1 MTATEGVS
9 SAAADKTGAVKA
21 GAGKTVG
28 TGAPEPDANPAK
40 VSLYGD
46 YEKIYPRKSKGT
58 FRRIKTAMNWILLS
72 IFFIGPWL
80 RWDRGPDAP
89 NQAILIDMP
98 GRKAYFFAVE
108 IWPQEVYY
116 LTGLLVLAAIS
127 LFFAT
132 ALLGRVWCGFACFQ
146 TVFTDIFV
154 AIERAIEGDRSTR
167 MRNDRGPMTTV
178 RLRRKVAKTAAWL
191 GVSFLVGLGFVLY
204 FGNAPDLLAHV
215 LTFQAGLA
223 PYGTIG
229 VVGGF
234 CFLLAGY
241 AREQVCIYMCPY
253 ARFQSAMMDD
263 ESMIVTY
270 EDWRGEPRG
279 KARKAEDFSQ
289 RGHCVDCTLCV
300 QVCPT
305 GVDIRKGTQLACIGC
320 GLCADACDSIM
331 ERFSLPKGLVRFDS
345 VTNQEKRAQGKSV
358 KVRWLRPRTL
368 IYTGALAVAVA
379 VMTTALMTR
388 ARLEVNIL
396 AERSPLYVQLSDG
409 SIRNGYNLKILNMDR
424 IDTPFTVRVED
435 LPGVTLSVIGFDTDP
450 GQQAQATLPVTGDSV
465 GTFRIY
471 LSVPPEDLDGAATP
485 FQFHIENKTTGETA
499 IQSANFNAPAR

>member
-1 MTATEGVS
+1 MTATEGV
-9 SAAADKTGAVKA
+9 AGADKK
-21 GAGKTVG
+21 
-28 TGAPEPDANPAK
+28 PAK
-40 VSLYGD
+40 ISLYDD
-46 YEKIYPRKSKGT
+46 YQKVYPRRSEGT
-58 FRRIKTAMNWILLS
+58 FRRIKTAMNWVLLS

-89 NQAILIDMP
+89 DQAILIDMP
-98 GRKAYFFAVE
+98 GRKAYFFSIE

-127 LFFAT
+127 LFFVT

-154 AIERAIEGDRSTR
+154 AIERAIEGDRSSR
-167 MRNDRGPMTTV
+167 MRLDRGPLTAAKV
-178 RLRRKVAKTAAWL
+178 RRKVAKNAAWL
-191 GVSFLVGLGFVLY
+191 GVAVLVGLGFTLY
-204 FGNAPDLLAHV
+204 FGNAPTLLV
-215 LTFQAGLA
+215 EILTLDTGLA
-223 PYGTIG
+223 PYGTIA

-270 EDWRGEPRG
+270 ESWRGEPRG
-279 KARKAEDFSQ
+279 KARKTEDFSQ
-289 RGHCVDCTLCV
+289 RGHCVDCTLCY

-331 ERFSLPKGLVRFDS
+331 ERFDLPKGLVRFDS
-345 VTNQEKRAQGKSV
+345 VKNQTSRAQGSAV

-368 IYTGALAVAVA
+368 IYTAALSIAVV
-379 VMTTALMTR
+379 VMAFALTTR
-388 ARLEVNIL
+388 SRLEVNIQ

-409 SIRNGYNLKILNMDR
+409 SIRNGYTVKILNMER
-424 IDTPFTVRVED
+424 ADTSFAVSVRD
-435 LPGVTLSVIGFDTDP
+435 LPGADMSIVGYDTDP
-450 GQQAQATLPVTGDSV
+450 GQPAQATLPVPGDSV
-465 GTFRIY
+465 GSFRVY
-471 LSVPPEDLDGAATP
+471 VSAPTETLDGAATP
-485 FQFHIENKTTGETA
+485 FSFRIENTVTGESMT
-499 IQSANFNAPAR
+499 QDANFNAPAR